1 MRIFKT
7 MNFILCGLPD
17 FLFMEIKWNS
27 HHLISGGE
35 IMNIPHLY
43 LWLLSKRALSDV
55 ALRLYLYLQIIHELD
70 KRQVIHFSRRR
81 ICRKLSLS
89 KGAVRSAVKQLVKMD
104 LISLCDSKGNFI
116 VDLDTNF
123 ILLNKKEK
131 FNWDLINMIIKQMD
145 NPSRELEA
153 EIEAVKDPGL
163 SAGLFDDIM
172 NE

>member
-1 MRIFKT
+1 
-7 MNFILCGLPD
+7 
-17 FLFMEIKWNS
+17 
-27 HHLISGGE
+27 
-35 IMNIPHLY
+35 MNIPHLY